1 MQSKFDKFQ
10 FVALVALLLTVALG
24 VFTVPANA
32 DNLYA
37 SIKGTVSDPSGA
49 MMSGVKFTAT
59 NSATGVAYTTT
70 SNKDGVFDFL
80 QLPAGDYTVRAE
92 QSGFK
97 KYQASG
103 IHIDV
108 DQIYNLPVALTVGT
122 VSEEIIVEAN
132 PVQVQQT
139 DMQLGTT
146 VEGQQ
151 IVDIPLNGRN
161 WTQLQQLEPGIVGT
175 SDRFGGNNGAFSGNG
190 AETQQNSFLINGV
203 DSNDSS
209 LNTALVIPSPDAI
222 SEFRLVTS
230 TINPEFGRNSGTII
244 NAQIKSGTNGF
255 HGSGFEFYR
264 DTFLDAKNYF
274 ETTPSPFH
282 QNEFGGTVGG
292 PIIKDKA
299 FFFFSYQGYHQKIP
313 DGASSSVTT
322 LTTNQYDMGIF
333 GAEFNGTPGMD
344 GNLPKNPNVS
354 PDSACW
360 RCERAGHQRK
370 SMCWTVPGWY
380 TVRPV
385 YSPSNVLITNGLF
398 STGQIPTQ
406 NFNPLAR
413 KTRQSVRAGQ

>member
-1 MQSKFDKFQ
+1 M
-10 FVALVALLLTVALG
+10 
-24 VFTVPANA
+24 
-32 DNLYA
+32 
-37 SIKGTVSDPSGA
+37 
-49 MMSGVKFTAT
+49 
-59 NSATGVAYTTT
+59 
-70 SNKDGVFDFL
+70 FDFL

-322 LTTNQYDMGIF
+322 LTTNQYQNGDF
-333 GAEFNGTPGMD
+333 GS
-344 GNLPKNPNVS
+344 NLGALGGSWSGDLTKNPNS
-354 PDSACW
+354 LPFRLW
-360 RCERAGHQRK
+360 RWNAQ
-370 SMCWTVPGWY
+370 Y
-380 TVRPV
+380 I
-385 YSPSNVLITNGLF
+385 N
-398 STGQIPTQ
+398 
-406 NFNPLAR
+406 
-413 KTRQSVRAGQ
+413 